1 MATELITTSDG
12 FAVAEPGGRNLISGK
27 MLKFVNG
34 NYLAEKTEHMPINTT
49 LVALD
54 VTTAWVKWAKGKP
67 VEHRVTPPGRIH
79 PERDGLPDGDQTFW
93 EEGLNGE
100 PADPWRNTRY
110 LRLIDP
116 NTGEEYTFI
125 TDSFGGRKAIG
136 DLKDATKNVRF
147 AHAGAVPVVQ
157 LGTTMMK
164 TNFGPKPRPQFRI
177 VGWKNKGTAPA
188 LAEITDQHHERQDG
202 YEELHPSRADMDDE
216 IPF

>member
-1 MATELITTSDG
+1 MNSELTTSDG
-12 FAVAEPGGRNLISGK
+12 FAVAEPASGNPIHGK

-34 NYLAEKTEHMPINTT
+34 AYVADKTEHVPINTR

-54 VTTAWVKWAKGKP
+54 VTTAWVKWKGSKP
-67 VEHRVTPPGRIH
+67 VEHRITLPGRIH
-79 PERDGLPDGDQTFW
+79 PERNELPDLDQSTW

-100 PADPWRNTRY
+100 PSDCWRNTRY

-125 TDSFGGRKAIG
+125 TDSFGGRKAVD
-136 DLKDATKNVRF
+136 DLKDAVRNVRY
-147 AHAGAVPVVQ
+147 AHPAAVPVVQ

-164 TNFGPKPRPQFRI
+164 TNFGPKPRPQFKI
-177 VGWKNKGTAPA
+177 IGWKNKATAPA
-188 LAEITDQHHERQDG
+188 LAEIADQREQQDG
-202 YEELHPSRADMDDE
+202 YEELHPSHGAEIHDE